1 VPLVFVHGV
10 NNRRGDTPE
19 EQAVFDNRAALIREQ
34 FRNVAFASR
43 VKAQDGLAVFT
54 PYWGDLGVKFA
65 RNLAC
70 VPKSGV
76 QELAVG
82 EPEALPLF
90 EAVTA
95 NLGPEVLLS
104 PNLQAAPLVTVAQV
118 RSLEAAVDLLFAGGA
133 NAPLPGLVAGL
144 IDAIP
149 DAARFA
155 AAATEYASANSKPAW
170 LTTVLDDQSF
180 LDRLLVEVATHA
192 TSAGLPTTVGT
203 VTPVQSL
210 SVGSTLKS
218 WLENGANSVQRAVTV
233 VVENSK
239 GAITGTATS
248 AAREAFLRLSTV
260 ARPGVSAV
268 FSRFFGDVFTYL
280 ENRQAITSRVVNDIQ
295 RAIDAKRPHD
305 DELYLVGHS
314 FGGIILYDILTTIRF
329 EPALKCDLYVTI
341 GSQVALF
348 AEIGRLA
355 DQQNIDK
362 AFKKSSK
369 AVVPRPLAA
378 NRWLNIFDPTDFF
391 GFGTR
396 GVFGGALDYLFET
409 DALPLVSH
417 GAYFDTPRFFVRL
430 RERVQQVFETGTDA
444 T

>member
-1 VPLVFVHGV
+1 M
-10 NNRRGDTPE
+10 RY
-19 EQAVFDNRAALIREQ
+19 
-34 FRNVAFASR
+34 SR
-43 VKAQDGLAVFT
+43 
-54 PYWGDLGVKFA
+54 DLGVKFA

-70 VPKSGV
+70 VPKSGI

-82 EPEALPLF
+82 EPEALPLL

-118 RSLEAAVDLLFAGGA
+118 RSLEAAVDLLFAAGA

-192 TSAGLPTTVGT
+192 TSAGRPTTVGT

-280 ENRQAITSRVVNDIQ
+280 ENRQAITSRVVNDIKH
-295 RAIDAKRPHD
+295 AIDAKRPHD

-329 EPALKCDLYVTI
+329 EPVLKCDLYVTI

-348 AEIGRLA
+348 AEISRLA
-355 DQQNIDK
+355 DKQNIDK

-396 GVFGGALDYLFET
+396 GVFGGAL
-409 DALPLVSH
+409 A
-417 GAYFDTPRFFVRL
+417 RIIQRRL
-430 RERVQQVFETGTDA
+430 ADVAQAADLA
-444 T
+444 